1 MEKYNKD
8 VLNSIIELA
17 WEDEVPFKAI
27 KYQYDIDEQE
37 VIKIMRKNLKKSSF
51 IMWRKRVNS
60 TISRKSDKKS
70 F

>member
-27 KYQYDIDEQE
+27 KYQYDIDEKE